1 MDFNDTPEEA
11 AYRAEAR
18 AWLEAN
24 AEYQKPGNPLQ
35 DPLGERIDDATLQAA
50 KAWQKKKADAGWACI
65 RWPAEYGGRGAT
77 AIQGVIW
84 SQEEAKFDTP
94 PNIFS
99 IGHGMCGPTI
109 MAHGTPEQRQK
120 WLPRLLSG
128 EEVWCQLFSEPSA
141 GSDLAGLRMTAVRDG
156 DEWVVNG
163 QKTWTTGAQF
173 CDWGILVARH
183 DPNVAKHAGLTF
195 FVVDMHA
202 PGIEVRPITQIN
214 GGQGFNEV
222 FYSDVRIP
230 DAYRL
235 GEVGDGWRVAITTL
249 MNERAS
255 IGGMS
260 GGGGG
265 IGDLMRLAAELEIDG
280 AAAIEDRAV
289 RETLAGFYVR
299 SKGVELT
306 GRRTLSALS
315 QGKMPGPEA
324 SLMKLVATRLIQEM
338 AAYAVELQGTAG
350 ATTDP
355 ELTPQAGRWQER
367 YLAIPGLRIAGGTDE
382 VLRNIIA
389 ERVLRASDADPRN
402 GPDRSLSGHDRQE
415 PPAHAPRTTR
425 RDVPRQGRPHH
436 GGHGRDHQLPRA
448 RRALQPARPADVG
461 HRAAPRRPR
470 GALHGE
476 PPALLRGLLG
486 RHPLG
491 PLPHHRQSLSRPRRG
506 GLHRRRLRCEA
517 AGDLRGARRR
527 SGIDAPADPRLPG
540 TLHGRRRAR
549 RL

>member
-11 AYRAEAR
+11 AFRAEAR

-24 AEYQKPGNPLQ
+24 AEYQKPGDARQ

-120 WLPRLLSG
+120 WLPGLLSG
-128 EEVWCQLFSEPSA
+128 EEIWCQLFSEPSA

-156 DEWVVNG
+156 DEWVMNG

-183 DPNVAKHAGLTF
+183 DPNVSKHAGLTF
-195 FVVDMHA
+195 FVVDMKA
-202 PGIEVRPITQIN
+202 PGTEIRPITQIN

-222 FYSDVRIP
+222 FYTDVRIP

-235 GEVGDGWRVAITTL
+235 GEVGDGWRVSITTL

-255 IGGMS
+255 IGGMA

-265 IGDLMRLAAELEIDG
+265 IGDLMRLAAELEIEG

-324 SLMKLVATRLIQEM
+324 SLMKLIVTRLIQEM

-389 ERVLRASDADPRN
+389 ERVLR
-402 GPDRSLSGHDRQE
+402 L
-415 PPAHAPRTTR
+415 PPSVRMDKDVAYK
-425 RDVPRQGRPHH
+425 DVPTG
-436 GGHGRDHQLPRA
+436 
-448 RRALQPARPADVG
+448 
-461 HRAAPRRPR
+461 
-470 GALHGE
+470 
-476 PPALLRGLLG
+476 PPNA
-486 RHPLG
+486 
-491 PLPHHRQSLSRPRRG
+491 
-506 GLHRRRLRCEA
+506 
-517 AGDLRGARRR
+517 
-527 SGIDAPADPRLPG
+527 
-540 TLHGRRRAR
+540 
-549 RL
+549 